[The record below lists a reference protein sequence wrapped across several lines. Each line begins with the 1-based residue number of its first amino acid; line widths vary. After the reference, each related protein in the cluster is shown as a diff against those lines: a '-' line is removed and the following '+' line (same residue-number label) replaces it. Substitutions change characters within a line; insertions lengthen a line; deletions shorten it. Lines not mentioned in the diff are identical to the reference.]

1 MTIRLSTGARNGLAQ
16 GMGFGGMF
24 NRGVIQIW
32 SGSQPASA
40 DAAATGTLLA
50 TVSTSSGAVTNE
62 VRATGTITLNT
73 GASGSINT
81 VTVGTFNI
89 IPDGAVNFNTSLTQT
104 AADLAESINRNGIFQ
119 ATSAGAVVT
128 ITPRPGAGTTY
139 NTLAVT
145 ATLTTITAAY
155 ANMSGGVAAV
165 NGLIFGEPVAG
176 LIGKGTG
183 QVWSFNG
190 AVAGTAGWYRL
201 VQSAS
206 DGGGLLSAAPWLPR
220 MDGSVGTSGADLN
233 LSNIVI
239 AVGAPTTIDTW
250 SFQVPAS

>member
-1 MTIRLSTGARNGLAQ
+1 MIRLSTGARNGLAQ

-32 SGSQPASA
+32 SGTQPSSA

-50 TVSTSSGAVTNE
+50 TVSTNSGAVTQE
-62 VRATGTITLNT
+62 VRATGTVTLNT
-73 GASGSINT
+73 GASGSVNT
-81 VTVGTFNI
+81 VTVGGFNI

-104 AADLAESINRNGIFQ
+104 AADLAEAINRNGIFQ
-119 ATSAGAVVT
+119 ASSAGAVVT

-139 NTLAVT
+139 NAAVVT

-176 LIGKGTG
+176 LISKGTG

-190 AVAGTAGWYRL
+190 AVAAPLAGIAWCRVRRMAAGCSVLHLGCRAWMDRL
-201 VQSAS
+201 VLRAQ
-206 DGGGLLSAAPWLPR
+206 
-220 MDGSVGTSGADLN
+220 T
-233 LSNIVI
+233 
-239 AVGAPTTIDTW
+239 
-250 SFQVPAS
+250 

>member
-1 MTIRLSTGARNGLAQ
+1 MTIRLGQGTRNGIAN
-16 GMGFGGMF
+16 GMGFAGLF
-24 NRGVIQIW
+24 NRGTIQIW

-165 NGLIFGEPVAG
+165 SGLIFGAPSAG
-176 LIGKGTG
+176 TIAKGTG

-190 AVAGTAGWYRL
+190 AVAGTAGWFRL
-201 VQSAS
+201 VGSSS
-206 DGGGLLSAAPWLPR
+206 DGGGLQSAEPYLPR